1 MMFSRHDGGGPVRSG
16 SRGPQSGSSGS
27 KRYTDDLTSKAGAP
41 EGIIERLRH
50 LRFVACSVVW
60 HMMSYWVKK
69 ITWGSL
75 GGSDPPAGEAAGNSS
90 ASGTPAGQGDSSSK
104 SGAPLGIKTLISG
117 SLYVL
122 SEPDNGLPNVDVV
135 FIHGL
140 QEGDYKEAYWKTWTV
155 GNNDTECWPMKF
167 LKADFP
173 NARILSVCYDSSASM
188 TSDTGRLDLYA
199 AAQTLA
205 SQLVENPGNVG
216 RNSCPVVFVCHSLG
230 GLVAKKIV
238 LHASEQHKYDPKYK
252 NFLQNIRGFHYYST
266 PHLGS
271 HLADLAVAL
280 PYWKKKGKVVP
291 VLTTINN
298 ELGRLNESFRRLED
312 GPEYRDKWVS
322 AAIAEKN
329 ETKLVYGFNKL
340 VVREASAHANMNFYN
355 FADADHFGVCK
366 PDSTNS
372 SSYISLKN
380 FIQEAVP
387 TTLISDDDNI
397 M

>member
-1 MMFSRHDGGGPVRSG
+1 
-16 SRGPQSGSSGS
+16 
-27 KRYTDDLTSKAGAP
+27 
-41 EGIIERLRH
+41 
-50 LRFVACSVVW
+50 
-60 HMMSYWVKK
+60 MMSYWVEK

-140 QEGDYKEAYWKTWTV
+140 QDGDYKEAYWKTWTV

-167 LKADFP
+167 LRADFP

-199 AAQTLA
+199 AAETLA

-216 RNSCPVVFVCHSLG
+216 QNSCPVVFVCHSLG

-238 LHASEQHKYDPKYK
+238 LHASEQHRYDPKFK

-271 HLADLAVAL
+271 HLADLALAL

-298 ELGRLNESFRRLED
+298 ELGRLNETFGKLED

-322 AAIAEKN
+322 AAIGEKN
-329 ETKLVYGFNKL
+329 KTNLRYGFNKL

>member
-1 MMFSRHDGGGPVRSG
+1 MLVNVFHTVFHL
-16 SRGPQSGSSGS
+16 Q
-27 KRYTDDLTSKAGAP
+27 
-41 EGIIERLRH
+41 RLRH

-329 ETKLVYGFNKL
+329 ETKLVVSSKL
-340 VVREASAHANMNFYN
+340 
-355 FADADHFGVCK
+355 
-366 PDSTNS
+366 T
-372 SSYISLKN
+372 
-380 FIQEAVP
+380 
-387 TTLISDDDNI
+387 
-397 M
+397 